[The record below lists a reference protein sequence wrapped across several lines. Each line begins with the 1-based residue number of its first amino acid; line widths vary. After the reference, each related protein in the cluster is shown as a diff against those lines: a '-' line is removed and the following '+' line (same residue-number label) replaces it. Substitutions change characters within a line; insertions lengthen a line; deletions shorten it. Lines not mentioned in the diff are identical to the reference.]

1 MINITQQ
8 ISEVGVT
15 SLFYSTHIHDSV
27 ILICASITLF
37 QIKARPINPRQV
49 VKSSGKLETVVSAW
63 PAYCHHRC
71 KQVWSV
77 WRNICRGEQL
87 VKTSTRQRVRYTVT
101 EDKGTRREHKRPSMT
116 TGNLTRLRIVH
127 YGGTLFP
134 NAFNE
139 NRDQVLG
146 IARCMYQRVL
156 LTCRPQV
163 MVNWVLHN

>member
-1 MINITQQ
+1 MLVIYI
-8 ISEVGVT
+8 
-15 SLFYSTHIHDSV
+15 YSTHMDKSV
-27 ILICASITLF
+27 ILICVSISLF
-37 QIKARPINPRQV
+37 QIKAKPINPRQV

-87 VKTSTRQRVRYTVT
+87 VKTTTRQRLRYIVT
-101 EDKGTRREHKRPSMT
+101 ADKGAGREHKRPSMT

-127 YGGTLFP
+127 YGRTLFP

-139 NRDQVLG
+139 NCGQVLG
-146 IARCMYQRVL
+146 KARWIYQRVL

-163 MVNWVLHN
+163 MLNWVLHN

>member
-1 MINITQQ
+1 MTTLIWCVMLVFYI
-8 ISEVGVT
+8 
-15 SLFYSTHIHDSV
+15 LFNTYTWSV
-27 ILICASITLF
+27 ILIWASITLF
-37 QIKARPINPRQV
+37 QIKAKPINPRQV

-71 KQVWSV
+71 KQVWPV

-87 VKTSTRQRVRYTVT
+87 VKTTTRQRLRYIGTV
-101 EDKGTRREHKRPSMT
+101 DKGARREHKRPAMT

-127 YGGTLFP
+127 YWRTLFP

-139 NRDQVLG
+139 KCGQVLG
-146 IARCMYQRVL
+146 IARCIYQRVL
-156 LTCRPQV
+156 LTSRPQV